1 MKKVLLLGASGF
13 IGRNIISILKEKF
26 DICAPSRMELE
37 LRDTKAVE
45 EYVKSGDF
53 DVIVNC
59 ANPNPVKNANFDSQ
73 SNMAQDSLRIFMNF
87 YRMSEFYNKMIYLG
101 SGAEFNKQ
109 YNIKLIKES
118 DIISRAVPEDVY
130 GCTKYVMNELAQKSE
145 KIYNLRLFACYGP
158 YDHESKFITHCIRC
172 CLKNEP
178 ITIRQNCMFDYLH
191 VYDLA
196 KIISRAIDTPLE
208 YHDYNVASGRR
219 ISLLE
224 IAEIIQQKMCSSQ
237 EISILNSG
245 WNKEYTPDIT
255 RLKELMSSHNFIS
268 LEKGIQMQI
277 AHEKTVFGK

>member
-13 IGRNIISILKEKF
+13 VGRNIIDVLKKNFEVS
-26 DICAPSRMELE
+26 APSRKELE

-45 EYVKSGDF
+45 TFVKYGNF

-59 ANPNPVKNANFDSQ
+59 ANPNPVKNNICDSQ
-73 SNMAQDSLRIFMNF
+73 NNMAQDSLRIFMNF

-109 YNIKLIKES
+109 YDIKQIRES
-118 DIISRAVPEDVY
+118 DIIFRVIPEDVY
-130 GCTKYVMNELAQKSE
+130 GCTKYTMNELAQKSE

-158 YDHESKFITHCIRC
+158 YDHESKFITHCIQC
-172 CLKNEP
+172 CLRKEP

-196 KIISRAIDTPLE
+196 QIISRAIEVPLK
-208 YHDYNVASGRR
+208 YHDYNIASGRR
-219 ISLLE
+219 ISLEE
-224 IAEIIQQKMCSSQ
+224 IAQIVKREMSSP
-237 EISILNSG
+237 EDIHILTPG
-245 WNKEYTPDIT
+245 WNNEYTPDIS
-255 RLKELMSSHNFIS
+255 RLEELISSHNFIP

-277 AHEKTVFGK
+277 AHEKCIL